1 MGGGAWYEDKFATYS
16 CYSKMGYDTSTGRA
30 IVGNEQLTKIK
41 SMNDKLNPYNVV
53 RECCDSEEHP
63 NTVPVILALDVTG
76 SMGSAS
82 IEVASELGNIMKE
95 LYKNN
100 KDVEFMIMGIG
111 DFYCDKS
118 PLQVSQFESDIRI
131 AEQLD
136 LLYHEHGGGSN
147 DFESYTAAWAFGLY
161 NCNLDCWKRGKKGI
175 IITMGDETINPYI
188 DYDEWKR
195 HVGDSQIQTKDGF
208 IMTDFLYKEATKK
221 YNLFHINVAH
231 GYRNCPIGEWKAMI
245 GKDHVVTCEVSN
257 IAQEIVGIIN
267 SCKEDTIPT
276 EQVQVDENGAI
287 GW

>member
-1 MGGGAWYEDKFATYS
+1 MGSGSWTEERFTAYS
-16 CYSKMGYDTSTGRA
+16 RSSKAGYDESTGRA
-30 IVGNEQLTKIK
+30 LLSNEQLTKVKTI
-41 SMNDKLNPYNVV
+41 NEKLNPFNTI

-63 NTVPVILALDVTG
+63 NTLPVILALDVTG
-76 SMGSAS
+76 SMGLAS

-100 KDVEFMIMGIG
+100 SDIEFMIMGIG
-111 DFYCDKS
+111 DFYCDRH

-147 DFESYTAAWAFGLY
+147 DYESYTAAWAFGVY
-161 NCNLDCWKRGKKGI
+161 NCKLDCWKRGQKGI

-188 DYDEWKR
+188 DYDEWKH
-195 HVGDSQIQTKDGF
+195 HVGDSSIQNNKGLIT
-208 IMTDFLYKEATKK
+208 TDFLYNEAKDK
-221 YNLFHINVAH
+221 YNIFHINVRH
-231 GYRNCPIGEWKAMI
+231 GWHDCYTGEWKAVI
-245 GKDHVVTCEVSN
+245 GKDNVITCEVSD
-257 IAQEIVGIIN
+257 IAQEVIGIIN
-267 SCKEDTIPT
+267 SYKVNENST

>member
-1 MGGGAWYEDKFATYS
+1 
-16 CYSKMGYDTSTGRA
+16 
-30 IVGNEQLTKIK
+30 
-41 SMNDKLNPYNVV
+41 MNDKLNPYNVV

-63 NTVPVILALDVTG
+63 NTIPVILALDVTG

-95 LYKNN
+95 LYKTN

-111 DFYCDKS
+111 DFYYDKS

-175 IITMGDETINPYI
+175 ITMGDETINPYI
-188 DYDEWKR
+188 DCGEWKS
-195 HVGDSQIQTKDGF
+195 HVGEPPQDENGLILTGSLYNKVKD
-208 IMTDFLYKEATKK
+208 K

-231 GYRNCPIGEWKAMI
+231 GYRNRSTKEWEATI
-245 GKDHVVTCEVSN
+245 GKNHVITCEVSN